1 MTEIWA
7 LVGTVQQWTFEWV
20 VGPFL
25 FAIGEA
31 IYLEEAF
38 NALEGVIVGLFALI
52 VIYLVVRPL
61 EIWRPVERWADQRAV
76 RTDVIYTMINHL
88 GVVPLALFIL
98 LDPLERQFH
107 ALLDD
112 FGMVPWTLDQTF
124 PALQAWP
131 VATMV
136 IYVFVFDFFEYWRHR
151 FQHRLTWW
159 WSLHA
164 LHHSQTQMT
173 LWTDTRNHLLDD
185 VIRHVWL
192 VTVALL
198 VGAPPASYL
207 LVVVLIMAV
216 ESLSHANVRMSFG
229 SIGDRLV
236 VSPLFHRV
244 HHAVEQS
251 GARWGCNFAVLFPVW
266 DILFRTARYDR
277 GYLPT
282 GILPDGEP
290 DYGDGF
296 WRQQVVGVV
305 RLAKALVG
313 RAPPSPTAG
322 AVRDA
327 R

>member
-1 MTEIWA
+1 
-7 LVGTVQQWTFEWV
+7 
-20 VGPFL
+20 
-25 FAIGEA
+25 
-31 IYLEEAF
+31 
-38 NALEGVIVGLFALI
+38 
-52 VIYLVVRPL
+52 
-61 EIWRPVERWADQRAV
+61 
-76 RTDVIYTMINHL
+76 
-88 GVVPLALFIL
+88 
-98 LDPLERQFH
+98 
-107 ALLDD
+107 
-112 FGMVPWTLDQTF
+112 
-124 PALQAWP
+124 
-131 VATMV
+131 MV

-216 ESLSHANVRMSFG
+216 ESLSHANVRLSFG

-251 GARWGCNFAVLFPVW
+251 GARWGCNFAVLFPMW

-282 GILPDGEP
+282 GIMPDGEP

-313 RAPPSPTAG
+313 RAPPSPTAD